1 MKIAIIASPF
11 VPVPP
16 LAYGGTE
23 RVICYLIQ
31 GLRELGHTPI
41 LLGPGDSTVDCR
53 IIPIVDKAIYFPQKK
68 SDIPAFL
75 QRVRRLNKV
84 TERKLKELIPSID
97 IIHSHSFDLS
107 YFSHVPHLTT
117 LHSPINLEDIGYYQ
131 RRRHE
136 PFVTVSRNQQEAF
149 PALQYRGVV
158 YNGEDPAAFPIV
170 LQPEEYLCFLGR
182 FDREKNPHLAI
193 QLAIQLGMKIK
204 LAGKTDFQAE
214 GYFAE
219 EIEPYLTHPL
229 VEYLG
234 ELNFTE
240 KVTLISNAKCNL
252 HPTGFR
258 EPFGLD
264 VLEAA
269 YCGTPTLSISKGA
282 MPELIEEGRTG
293 ILVEDYVEGF
303 TKIQACFA
311 MDRRY
316 IAMRARSLF
325 NYRRMTKEYVA
336 LYQQVIN
343 SFQLVTGEKSVS
355 P

>member
-1 MKIAIIASPF
+1 MKIAIVAGPF

-23 RVICYLIQ
+23 RVISYLIQ

-41 LLGPGDSTVDCR
+41 LLGPGDPTVDCL
-53 IIPIVDKAIYFPQKK
+53 IIPTVDKAIYFPQKK
-68 SDIPAFL
+68 SDMPAFL
-75 QRVRRLNKV
+75 QRVTQLNKM
-84 TERKLKELIPSID
+84 TEQKLQELIPSID
-97 IIHSHSFDLS
+97 VIHSHSFDLS
-107 YFSHVPHLTT
+107 HFSQVPHLTT
-117 LHSPINLEDIGYYQ
+117 LHSPINLEDIGYYLH
-131 RRRHE
+131 RRQE
-136 PFVTVSRNQQEAF
+136 SFVTVSRNQQEAF
-149 PALQYRGVV
+149 SKLQYKGVV

-182 FDREKNPHLAI
+182 FDRQKNPHLAI

-204 LAGKTDFQAE
+204 IAGKKDFQAE
-214 GYFAE
+214 GYFTE
-219 EIEPYLTHPL
+219 EIEPYLNHPL
-229 VEYLG
+229 VQYLG
-234 ELNFTE
+234 ELDFAQ

-269 YCGTPTLSISKGA
+269 YCGTPTLAISKGS

-293 ILVEDYVEGF
+293 MLVEDYVEGF
-303 TKIQACFA
+303 TKIQACFE
-311 MDRRY
+311 MDRHY

-336 LYQQVIN
+336 LYQQLIDT
-343 SFQLVTGEKSVS
+343 FRATKKQR
-355 P
+355 